1 MVKRRGIFKGCFAL
15 FEIKRPLETAW
26 HKTALIKIEK
36 SDGALPERA
45 PCALLRQKNSLC
57 GQQRRTAIMLS

>member
-36 SDGALPERA
+36 GDGALPEHA
-45 PCALLRQKNSLC
+45 PCALLRQK
-57 GQQRRTAIMLS
+57 TACVGSSAEQP